1 MSPTGSSRP
10 MFISSASCASGQVEA
25 ASRYLVAMRSPCSG
39 VPRCGRPSMPKMP
52 AMITSSVIACMRG
65 ASENGLPTGQRSISR
80 SATSEIIC
88 T

>member
-1 MSPTGSSRP
+1 
-10 MFISSASCASGQVEA
+10 MFISSASCAIGQVDA
-25 ASRYLVAMRSPCSG
+25 ARSPFVAARSRPSVLPRSG
-39 VPRCGRPSMPKMP
+39 VPSMPKMP

-65 ASENGLPTGQRSISR
+65 ASDIGRPTGQRSISR